1 MSANGELT
9 VAMPPLCR
17 ELERVTRELL
27 PGYVVEAKLTT
38 PLLAGGSNMI
48 AVRFTKITADTP

>member
-1 MSANGELT
+1 
-9 VAMPPLCR
+9 MPPLCR

-38 PLLAGGSNMI
+38 PLISGASNI
-48 AVRFTKITADTP
+48 ITVRFTKEQASPA

>member
-1 MSANGELT
+1 MTTPGDLT

-27 PGYVVEAKLTT
+27 PGYIVEAKLTT
-38 PLLAGGSNMI
+38 PLLSGASNI
-48 AVRFTKITADTP
+48 ITVRFTKEQADAA